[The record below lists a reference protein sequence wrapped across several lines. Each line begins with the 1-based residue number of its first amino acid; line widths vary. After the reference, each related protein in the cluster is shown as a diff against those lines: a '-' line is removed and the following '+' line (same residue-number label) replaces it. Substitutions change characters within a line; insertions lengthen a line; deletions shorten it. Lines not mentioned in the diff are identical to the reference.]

1 MTAQNT
7 GRRVRRR
14 SVIAAGWSTPVVV
27 VAMAAPAFAASGG
40 VLRFTHLNGYGANY
54 LPSGRP
60 TTVES
65 QLQVLNEWGAT
76 AKTLTSL
83 TVTLAYPDTR
93 VGGAAPTL
101 VSGTGWAYASVAH
114 VGSTWVYTYT
124 FTGSVTPANP
134 TPLLTVRVPLINN
147 ASGSF
152 PIVGT
157 AAAPGFA
164 PTTFTGSAT
173 IT

>member
-65 QLQVLNEWGAT
+65 Q
-76 AKTLTSL
+76 
-83 TVTLAYPDTR
+83 
-93 VGGAAPTL
+93 
-101 VSGTGWAYASVAH
+101 
-114 VGSTWVYTYT
+114 
-124 FTGSVTPANP
+124 
-134 TPLLTVRVPLINN
+134 
-147 ASGSF
+147 
-152 PIVGT
+152 
-157 AAAPGFA
+157 
-164 PTTFTGSAT
+164 
-173 IT
+173 

>member
-1 MTAQNT
+1 M
-7 GRRVRRR
+7 
-14 SVIAAGWSTPVVV
+14 
-27 VAMAAPAFAASGG
+27 
-40 VLRFTHLNGYGANY
+40 
-54 LPSGRP
+54 
-60 TTVES
+60 ES